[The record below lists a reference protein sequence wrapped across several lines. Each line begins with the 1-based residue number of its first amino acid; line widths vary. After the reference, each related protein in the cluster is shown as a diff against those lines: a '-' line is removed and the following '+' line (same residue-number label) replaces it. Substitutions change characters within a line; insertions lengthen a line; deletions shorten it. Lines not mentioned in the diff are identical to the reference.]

1 MDLNAAIETHSKWKS
16 RFYAAIAKKEQ
27 MDASTISKD
36 NCCELGKWLYSDAK
50 MRYSHLPSYLE
61 CIKKHTTFHY
71 EAGKVALT
79 INAKKYAEAQ
89 AILQDSGTAFS
100 IASREVGIAIMHLKK
115 EASL

>member
-16 RFYAAIAKKEQ
+16 KFYAAIAKKET
-27 MDASTISKD
+27 MDVSIISKD

-50 MRYSHLPSYLE
+50 MRYSHLPSYSM
-61 CIKKHTTFHY
+61 CIKKHMTFHY
-71 EAGKVALT
+71 EAGKIALT

-89 AILQDSGTAFS
+89 AILQDGSTAFS
-100 IASREVGIAIMHLKK
+100 IASREVGVAAMHLKK